1 MPASGNRRP
10 EKQSRSENVQRS
22 DLTKVYEERM
32 AKTVSVL
39 ESEFET
45 IRVGRANPR
54 VLDKLTVNYY
64 GTPTPLSQVG
74 NITVPE
80 ARMLLIAPW
89 EANMLKEIEK
99 AIQASD
105 LGLNPTNDGKVIRLA
120 FPELTEE
127 RRKLL
132 SKDVKKKGEDAKVA
146 IRNIRRDAVDAFKKA
161 EKKSEITEDDYR
173 QLELETQNLT
183 DKFIGEL
190 DKRIETKTKEIMTV

>member
-1 MPASGNRRP
+1 
-10 EKQSRSENVQRS
+10 
-22 DLTKVYEERM
+22 M
-32 AKTVSVL
+32 AKTVSIL
-39 ESEFET
+39 EGEYET

-64 GTPTPLSQVG
+64 GTPTPLAQVG

-80 ARMLLIAPW
+80 ARMLQIAPW
-89 EANMLKEIEK
+89 EANMLKEVEK

-105 LGLNPTNDGKVIRLA
+105 LGLNPTNDGKVIRLV

-161 EKKSEITEDDYR
+161 EKKSEITEDDLKG
-173 QLELETQNLT
+173 LELETQNLT
-183 DKFIGEL
+183 DKYITEL

>member
-1 MPASGNRRP
+1 MPAGGAKRP
-10 EKQSRSENVQRS
+10 EKQNRSENVQRS
-22 DLTKVYEERM
+22 DLTKPYEERM
-32 AKTVSVL
+32 NKTVSVL

-64 GTPTPLSQVG
+64 GTPTPLAQVG

-80 ARMLLIAPW
+80 ARMLQIAPW
-89 EANMLKEIEK
+89 EAAMLKEVEK

-105 LGLNPTNDGKVIRLA
+105 LGLNPTNDGKVIRLI

-161 EKKSEITEDDYR
+161 EKKSDITEDDLKG
-173 QLELETQNLT
+173 LEMETQNLT
-183 DKFIGEL
+183 DKFISEL
-190 DKRIETKTKEIMTV
+190 DKRVEAKTKEIMTV